1 MARILQFRR
10 GDTATLDGITGAE
23 GELFVDLDT
32 YTLRVHDGT
41 TEGGHIIGDVDFYAD
56 QESFPETGLNN
67 KIYLAEDT
75 GFFYRWSGSDYSQV
89 GGTPDT
95 NTTYSVAASA
105 VTGGANIDLTDSNSA
120 VDSVTFSGSG
130 SVTVSQVDANTIQ
143 ISGTDTDTTYSD
155 ATTSVSGL
163 MSSTDKSKL
172 DNIAANAEVNVQ
184 ADWNETDTASDAFIK
199 NKPTIPVDTNTTYT
213 VNADTVDGGAKID
226 LIGSDATTDTVEI
239 IGGTNVTVTR
249 DDEDTITISSTDTNT
264 TYTAGTGLSLS
275 GTQFSVDSTIA
286 TQTYVNTAVANLV
299 DTAPSTLD
307 TLNELAA
314 ALGDDPN
321 FATTVTNSIA
331 GKQPLD
337 ADLTAIAGLADTSG
351 LLKKTAANTWV
362 LDTNTYVTSSG
373 VTSVTGTAPIAS
385 SGGATPSISI
395 SAATASAAGS
405 MSATD
410 KSKLDGIAA
419 SANNY
424 SLPAAT
430 STVRGGIELF
440 SDTVQSTGANNVSNS
455 AGRTYGLQVNSD
467 GQAVVNVPWVDT
479 NTTYSNATTSTAGL
493 MSSTDKSKLD
503 NIAANAEVNVQ
514 ANWNETN
521 TASDAY
527 ILNKPTI
534 PAAYSLPTATDT
546 TLGGVKLGSATA
558 QTTGA
563 NAVTTTSSRT
573 YAIQN
578 NSSGQLVV
586 NVPWVDTNTT
596 YSNATTSVSG
606 LMSSTDKSKL
616 NGIAANANNYSLP
629 AATST
634 VRGGIELFSNTVQST
649 GANSVSNSAGRT
661 YGIQV
666 NSNGQAV
673 VNVPWVDTN
682 TTYSNATTSASGLMS
697 STDKS
702 KLDSLSYEE
711 GSFTPQMTDAFGG
724 VISTGINGKYIK
736 VGNTIQGTVTFNFS
750 GATYIY
756 SNSAEYQIWG
766 LPFWPTFST
775 TMPIGMG
782 HKNFVQ
788 GNNPVGLLTIVSPAG
803 NAELAVV
810 NNTGATINMYPG
822 ISLFF
827 NITNND

>member
-1 MARILQFRR
+1 MATQRIKLKRSAQADKVPAIADLEL
-10 GDTATLDGITGAE
+10 GEVAINTTDGKVYIKKKVGETESIVEVTG
-23 GELFVDLDT
+23 GEPNVQVDWNET
-32 YTLRVHDGT
+32 N
-41 TEGGHIIGDVDFYAD
+41 I
-56 QESFPETGLNN
+56 ESDAYIRN
-67 KIYLAEDT
+67 KPTIP
-75 GFFYRWSGSDYSQV
+75 V
-89 GGTPDT
+89 DT

-105 VTGGANIDLTDSNSA
+105 VSGGANIDLTDSNSV
-120 VDSVTFSGSG
+120 VDSVKFSGSG
-130 SVTVSQVDANTIQ
+130 SVIVSQVDANTIQ
-143 ISGTDTDTTYSD
+143 ISGTDTD
-155 ATTSVSGL
+155 
-163 MSSTDKSKL
+163 
-172 DNIAANAEVNVQ
+172 
-184 ADWNETDTASDAFIK
+184 
-199 NKPTIPVDTNTTYT
+199 
-213 VNADTVDGGAKID
+213 
-226 LIGSDATTDTVEI
+226 
-239 IGGTNVTVTR
+239 
-249 DDEDTITISSTDTNT
+249 
-264 TYTAGTGLSLS
+264 
-275 GTQFSVDSTIA
+275 
-286 TQTYVNTAVANLV
+286 
-299 DTAPSTLD
+299 
-307 TLNELAA
+307 
-314 ALGDDPN
+314 
-321 FATTVTNSIA
+321 
-331 GKQPLD
+331 
-337 ADLTAIAGLADTSG
+337 
-351 LLKKTAANTWV
+351 
-362 LDTNTYVTSSG
+362 
-373 VTSVTGTAPIAS
+373 
-385 SGGATPSISI
+385 
-395 SAATASAAGS
+395 
-405 MSATD
+405 
-410 KSKLDGIAA
+410 
-419 SANNY
+419 
-424 SLPAAT
+424 
-430 STVRGGIELF
+430 
-440 SDTVQSTGANNVSNS
+440 
-455 AGRTYGLQVNSD
+455 
-467 GQAVVNVPWVDT
+467 
-479 NTTYSNATTSTAGL
+479 TTYSNATTSTAGL

-586 NVPWVDTNTT
+586 NVPWVDTNTIYSLPTATDTVLGGVKLASATQQTTGANAVTTNANRTYGIQVNASGQLVVNVPWVDTNTT
-596 YSNATTSVSG
+596 YSNATTSVSGLMSSTDKSKLDNIASNANNYSLPAATSTVRGGIELFSDTVQSTGANAVTTNAGRTYGIQVNSSGQAVVNVPWVDTNTTYSNATTSASG

-682 TTYSNATTSASGLMS
+682 TTYSNATASASGLMS

-711 GSFTPQMTDAFGG
+711 GSFTPQMIDVFGG
-724 VISTGINGKYIK
+724 VISTGTNGKYIK
-736 VGNTIQGTVTFNFS
+736 VGNTIQGRVTFNFS
-750 GATYIY
+750 GTTYIY
-756 SNSAEYQIWG
+756 SNSAEYQIFG
-766 LPFWPTFST
+766 LPFWPTFNT
-775 TMPIGMG
+775 TMPVGMG

-788 GNNPVGLLTIVSPAG
+788 GNNPVGLLTVVSPAG

-827 NITNND
+827 NITNNN